1 MIEQTISISRYTD
14 FMFVNYIGSGIIK
27 SDLFKR
33 GISQTHHGRT
43 TVANHSLRVAMM
55 STRIG
60 LFLYRHGFRVDL
72 DSLIKSALTHDV
84 GIIGRD
90 DGRFHGFKECCLF
103 QHPKD
108 SLKEYRT
115 SYGSLNNIEYNAIRA
130 HMFPFCLS
138 IPIYRESWILTI
150 SDKIVSIIEITTDT
164 DKKIDWSKL

>member
-1 MIEQTISISRYTD
+1 MIEQTISIPCYTD
-14 FMFVNYIGSGIIK
+14 FMFVNYIGSDIIK

-33 GISQTHHGRT
+33 GILQTHHGRT

-72 DSLIKSALTHDV
+72 SSLIKSALTHDV

-90 DGRFHGFKECCLF
+90 DGRFHGLKECCLF

-108 SLKEYRT
+108 SLKVYKT
-115 SYGSLNNIEYNAIRA
+115 CYGSLNSIESNAIRT

-138 IPIYRESWILTI
+138 LPIYRESWILTI
-150 SDKIVSIIEITTDT
+150 SDKIVSIVEITTDT
-164 DKKIDWSKL
+164 DKKIDWSRL